1 MAALAAFIRNCSIDS
16 RSERKGSVP
25 INFKH
30 VIACTMPIG
39 GNRFICIQNFS
50 QCPTAKDSHVDRM
63 LLRHWRC
70 NPFPNTSNMQARR
83 EALPAICWSISRKSR
98 DYPPKN
104 IRFMRRHWLR
114 MARHMHGRMHPT
126 DLISCRKA
134 FPARQMLGSARP
146 TELISRPMPLA
157 TRICSLCA
165 RIWRLLAGILDGR
178 ARATELLARN

>member
-1 MAALAAFIRNCSIDS
+1 MI
-16 RSERKGSVP
+16 
-25 INFKH
+25 
-30 VIACTMPIG
+30 PIG

-50 QCPTAKDSHVDRM
+50 QCPTAEDSYVDRM

-70 NPFPNTSNMQARR
+70 NTYSNTSNMQARR
-83 EALPAICWSISRKSR
+83 GTLPAACWRISRKYR

-126 DLISCRKA
+126 DLISRRKA

-146 TELISRPMPLA
+146 TELISRRMTLA
-157 TRICSLCA
+157 TRSCSLFA
-165 RIWRLLAGILDGR
+165 RIWRLLAGI
-178 ARATELLARN
+178 